1 MISSQPCLNAL
12 TVLCWAPRNEMSS
25 IGSTRN
31 RSRFLIFLHIVDAST
46 SRRTLRNACVFSFSV
61 TCTEKTNLLT
71 NGNVTFWN
79 CTDGLIHIYM
89 TCLKSVT
96 ESADVASRNCCEFHV
111 QTPSYRSTKRPGN
124 AWLKFQLGLNCI
136 RQSLLWLFNNTI
148 IRSYNIPPR
157 GMNFMPKFWKPAKNC
172 NTIHCLLVKPFSLKE
187 YFCHHPA
194 AFKTSS

>member
-1 MISSQPCLNAL
+1 
-12 TVLCWAPRNEMSS
+12 MSS

-96 ESADVASRNCCEFHV
+96 ELADAASRNCCEFHV
-111 QTPSYRSTKRPGN
+111 QTPNYRSTKRPGN
-124 AWLKFQLGLNCI
+124 ASLKFQLGLNCI
-136 RQSLLWLFNNTI
+136 RQSTLVIQQHPHTFVQYTATWYEFH
-148 IRSYNIPPR
+148 
-157 GMNFMPKFWKPAKNC
+157 AK
-172 NTIHCLLVKPFSLKE
+172 ILKTCQE
-187 YFCHHPA
+187 L
-194 AFKTSS
+194 

>member
-1 MISSQPCLNAL
+1 
-12 TVLCWAPRNEMSS
+12 MSS

-31 RSRFLIFLHIVDAST
+31 RSRFLVFLHIVDAST
-46 SRRTLRNACVFSFSV
+46 SHRTLRNASVFFSSV
-61 TCTEKTNLLT
+61 TCTEKTNVLT
-71 NGNVTFWN
+71 NRNVTLWN

-96 ESADVASRNCCEFHV
+96 ESAGAASRNCCEFHV

-124 AWLKFQLGLNCI
+124 ASLKFQLGSNCI

-157 GMNFMPKFWKPAKNC
+157 GMNFMPKFWKP
-172 NTIHCLLVKPFSLKE
+172 IHCLLVKPFSLKK
-187 YFCHHPA
+187 YFCHYTA

>member
-1 MISSQPCLNAL
+1 
-12 TVLCWAPRNEMSS
+12 MSS

-46 SRRTLRNACVFSFSV
+46 SCRTLRNASVFSFSV

-96 ESADVASRNCCEFHV
+96 ELADAASRNCCEFHV
-111 QTPSYRSTKRPGN
+111 QTPNYRSTKRPGN
-124 AWLKFQLGLNCI
+124 ASLKFQLGLNCI
-136 RQSLLWLFNNTI
+136 LQSTLVIQQHHHTFVQYTATWYEFH
-148 IRSYNIPPR
+148 
-157 GMNFMPKFWKPAKNC
+157 AK
-172 NTIHCLLVKPFSLKE
+172 ILKTCQE
-187 YFCHHPA
+187 L
-194 AFKTSS
+194 

>member
-1 MISSQPCLNAL
+1 
-12 TVLCWAPRNEMSS
+12 MSS
-25 IGSTRN
+25 IGSTRK

-46 SRRTLRNACVFSFSV
+46 SRRTLRNASVFSFSV
-61 TCTEKTNLLT
+61 TCAEKTNLLT

-96 ESADVASRNCCEFHV
+96 ESVTGATSRICCQFHV

-124 AWLKFQLGLNCI
+124 ASLKFQLGLNCV
-136 RQSLLWLFNNTI
+136 RQSLLGLFNNTI

-157 GMNFMPKFWKPAKNC
+157 GMNFMSKF
-172 NTIHCLLVKPFSLKE
+172 
-187 YFCHHPA
+187 
-194 AFKTSS
+194 